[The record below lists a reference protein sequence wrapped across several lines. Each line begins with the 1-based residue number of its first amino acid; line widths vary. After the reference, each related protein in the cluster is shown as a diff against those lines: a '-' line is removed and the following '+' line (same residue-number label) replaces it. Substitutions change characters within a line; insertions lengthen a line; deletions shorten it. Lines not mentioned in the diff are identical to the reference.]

1 MLWGVFVFGR
11 RFRSRKELRGNCRR
25 GKCPASEL
33 RYSALSLAL
42 RRVRMSLT
50 RNLLELSIGI
60 TEVISRRDVVANEI
74 R

>member
-11 RFRSRKELRGNCRR
+11 RFARGKSCAEIA
-25 GKCPASEL
+25 GAKKCPASEL